1 MAQDLKANPTKKQTK
16 EYKMWQHNDR
26 PLVAAVWLDN
36 EIVKT
41 LSSYH
46 KPIIVADELMRK
58 KMEDNNVQE
67 KYQ

>member
-1 MAQDLKANPTKKQTK
+1 
-16 EYKMWQHNDR
+16 MWQHNDR

-36 EIVKT
+36 GIVKT
-41 LSSYH
+41 LSNYH
-46 KPIIVADELMRK
+46 KPIIVAYELTSQ